1 MDEATVCAALNA
13 ALTGD
18 GQFPPAT
25 AWDAVAACDALV
37 EAARA
42 NGWIVAD
49 AAPLSI
55 DDLVMMAR
63 TPIGPSYRPALADPL
78 FDT

>member
-1 MDEATVCAALNA
+1 MNETAVCA

-18 GQFPPAT
+18 GQLPQAT
-25 AWDAVAACDALV
+25 AWDVVAACDALV

-55 DDLVMMAR
+55 DDLVMMAT
-63 TPIGPSYRPALADPL
+63 TPIGPYYRPAFADPL
-78 FDT
+78 FDL